1 MSLIQII
8 ISLKRTIN
16 NGFLPS
22 NTILNLKEML
32 YSRVHSKA
40 SKLNG

>member
-1 MSLIQII
+1 MMGS
-8 ISLKRTIN
+8 SPT
-16 NGFLPS
+16 